1 MLKYIE
7 PVLHILYLMPIL
19 IMGGYLIRNSVGSGV
34 YKAFGSF
41 ALTLALAD
49 GIYLLPRMYALLTT
63 GIEENLNIIGWG
75 RMGHAILVTILFL
88 MFYDIYTSRYS
99 KNKNP
104 KFNKTLFTLGIIRII
119 ISILPGNDYFV
130 LDPSPFFALLRFIP
144 LAIMG
149 LLLIIAIYY
158 HSKKYKD
165 RNFKI
170 IMVAAVIALVFTEPR
185 MYGIEGAAVLV
196 QTVFRSIS
204 LVAIVAIG
212 YKELKDINILS
223 RY

>member
-1 MLKYIE
+1 
-7 PVLHILYLMPIL
+7 MPIL

-99 KNKNP
+99 KNKNQ
-104 KFNKTLFTLGIIRII
+104 KLNKTLFTLGIIRII

-130 LDPSPFFALLRFIP
+130 LDPSPFLP
-144 LAIMG
+144 C
-149 LLLIIAIYY
+149 
-158 HSKKYKD
+158 
-165 RNFKI
+165 
-170 IMVAAVIALVFTEPR
+170 
-185 MYGIEGAAVLV
+185 
-196 QTVFRSIS
+196 
-204 LVAIVAIG
+204 
-212 YKELKDINILS
+212 
-223 RY
+223 

>member
-1 MLKYIE
+1 
-7 PVLHILYLMPIL
+7 
-19 IMGGYLIRNSVGSGV
+19 
-34 YKAFGSF
+34 
-41 ALTLALAD
+41 
-49 GIYLLPRMYALLTT
+49 
-63 GIEENLNIIGWG
+63 
-75 RMGHAILVTILFL
+75 
-88 MFYDIYTSRYS
+88 
-99 KNKNP
+99 
-104 KFNKTLFTLGIIRII
+104 
-119 ISILPGNDYFV
+119 
-130 LDPSPFFALLRFIP
+130 
-144 LAIMG
+144 MG

>member
-1 MLKYIE
+1 MLKFIE
-7 PVLHILYLMPIL
+7 PILHILYLLPIL
-19 IMGGYLIRNSVGSGV
+19 VIGGYLIRNSVGNGV

-63 GIEENLNIIGWG
+63 GIEDNLNIIGWG

-99 KNKNP
+99 KNKNL
-104 KFNKTLFTLGIIRII
+104 KLNKTLFTLGIIRII

-130 LDPSPFFALLRFIP
+130 LNPSQLFALLRFIP

-149 LLLIIAIYY
+149 FLLLVAIFY

-165 RNFKI
+165 RNFKLV
-170 IMVAAVIALVFTEPR
+170 MVAVLVALIFTEPR
-185 MYGIEGAAVLV
+185 MYGIEGSAVVL

-204 LVAIVAIG
+204 LVAIILIG
-212 YKELKDINILS
+212 YKELRDINVLS

>member
-19 IMGGYLIRNSVGSGV
+19 IMGGYLIRNSVGNGV

-119 ISILPGNDYFV
+119 ISILPGNGYFV

-149 LLLIIAIYY
+149 FLLITAIYY

>member
-19 IMGGYLIRNSVGSGV
+19 IMGGYLIRNSVGNGV

-99 KNKNP
+99 KNKNQ
-104 KFNKTLFTLGIIRII
+104 KLNKTLFTLGIIRII
-119 ISILPGNDYFV
+119 ISILPGNGYFV

-149 LLLIIAIYY
+149 FLLIIAIYY

>member
-1 MLKYIE
+1 
-7 PVLHILYLMPIL
+7 MPIL
-19 IMGGYLIRNSVGSGV
+19 IMGGYLIRNSVGNGV

-99 KNKNP
+99 KNKNQ
-104 KFNKTLFTLGIIRII
+104 KLNKTLFTLGIIRII
-119 ISILPGNDYFV
+119 ISILPGNGYFV

-149 LLLIIAIYY
+149 FLLIIAIYY

>member
-1 MLKYIE
+1 
-7 PVLHILYLMPIL
+7 MPIL
-19 IMGGYLIRNSVGSGV
+19 IMGGYLIRNSVGNGV

-99 KNKNP
+99 KNKNQ
-104 KFNKTLFTLGIIRII
+104 KLNKTLFTLGIIRII
-119 ISILPGNDYFV
+119 ISILPGNGYFV

-149 LLLIIAIYY
+149 FLLIIAIYY

-212 YKELKDINILS
+212 YTELTDINILS

>member
-1 MLKYIE
+1 MI
-7 PVLHILYLMPIL
+7 
-19 IMGGYLIRNSVGSGV
+19 GGYLVRNSTGSGV

-49 GIYLLPRMYALLTT
+49 GIYLLPRMYAVLTT

-88 MFYDIYTSRYS
+88 MFYDIYISRYS
-99 KNKNP
+99 KNKNL
-104 KFNKTLFTLGIIRII
+104 KLNKTLIALGIIRII

-130 LDPSPFFALLRFIP
+130 LNPSPLFALLRFIP

-149 LLLIIAIYY
+149 ALLLIAIYY

-170 IMVAAVIALVFTEPR
+170 VMMAVMVALIFTEPR
-185 MYGIEGAAVLV
+185 MYGIQGPAVVV
-196 QTVFRSIS
+196 QTVFRSVS
-204 LVAIVAIG
+204 LVSIILIG
-212 YKELKDINILS
+212 YKELRDINILS

>member
-19 IMGGYLIRNSVGSGV
+19 IMGGYLIRNSVGNGV

-99 KNKNP
+99 K
-104 KFNKTLFTLGIIRII
+104 I
-119 ISILPGNDYFV
+119 
-130 LDPSPFFALLRFIP
+130 
-144 LAIMG
+144 
-149 LLLIIAIYY
+149 
-158 HSKKYKD
+158 
-165 RNFKI
+165 KI
-170 IMVAAVIALVFTEPR
+170 K
-185 MYGIEGAAVLV
+185 
-196 QTVFRSIS
+196 S
-204 LVAIVAIG
+204 
-212 YKELKDINILS
+212 
-223 RY
+223 